1 MTGKRAVAASLL
13 ALTLAMGVSSAL
25 AASGTALGVKPQA
38 EAAKDGSTRTLV
50 VGADVSIGEL
60 VRTGPAGQVQIMF
73 SDRTELVVGPNSA
86 LLIEDY
92 LLRNDQSAG
101 KFAVNALAGTFR
113 FATGTASKDRYLIS
127 TPTGTIGVRGT
138 EFDFNVDAQGTEV
151 LLYKGAVILCNLS
164 NQCVT
169 LSGTCEIG
177 TYDLSQSNIIGP
189 AQGTTGQQRND
200 LKDRFMYAENQG
212 PLDRQ
217 FWVQGAR
224 ECFNQGFVNEV
235 SEPLVQGN
243 SGDGVDEPPCK
254 YESYCDDH
262 YGG

>member
-73 SDRTELVVGPNSA
+73 SDRSELVVGPNSA

-101 KFAVNALAGTFR
+101 RFAVNALAGTFR
-113 FATGTASKDRYLIS
+113 FATGNASKDRYLIS

-138 EFDFNVDAQGTEV
+138 EFDFNVDAAGTEV
-151 LLYKGAVILCNLS
+151 LLYKGAVILCNLN

-169 LSGTCEIG
+169 LDGTCEIG

-189 AQGTTGQQRND
+189 AESTTGEQRND
-200 LKDRFMYAENQG
+200 LKDRFIYAQNQS

-217 FWVQGAR
+217 FWIQEAR
-224 ECFNQGFVNEV
+224 QCFNQGFTNDVAE
-235 SEPLVQGN
+235 SLVGGPSDSAPEQ
-243 SGDGVDEPPCK
+243 SC
-254 YESYCDDH
+254 
-262 YGG
+262 YGEYYYNGCTD